1 MPIEK
6 GFILLAR
13 AIDESEIMIKPPHF
27 REVWLYL
34 LRNANHTDRV
44 IYGKKLKRGQLLTSY
59 KAIIQALRWEH
70 GSYTKNNIQC
80 AFRHLKESAMITTQK
95 STRGVI
101 VTICKYD
108 YYQDADNYKVH
119 TEIHMGIQTE
129 STASPHH
136 KQELKNERS
145 FLEKTNLEIEEI
157 KKIFRKKAKEMGKRL
172 KLDDPDNFVAYY
184 QLKGFKIEGKPV
196 KDWDAASIYWLTKEK
211 SRNEKPAAAKN

>member
-6 GFILLAR
+6 GYILLAR

-108 YYQDADNYKVH
+108 YYQDAINYKVH
-119 TEIHMGIQTE
+119 TEVHTKIQTK

-145 FLEKTNLEIEEI
+145 VYRENTHNFSLNEIQ
-157 KKIFRKKAKEMGKRL
+157 EMFKDTASKLGRRLPSGITEDFFNHYSANGWKRSTG
-172 KLDDPDNFVAYY
+172 A
-184 QLKGFKIEGKPV
+184 KIENIEALIKQWITGK
-196 KDWDAASIYWLTKEK
+196 
-211 SRNEKPAAAKN
+211 KPASAKN